1 MRVNKYN
8 VLLEAGVPFLVK
20 ESGEN
25 IPGIDTLNQ
34 PDKVYELFKYLGVCQ
49 YAEEH
54 MYMLALGSKCK
65 LLGLFEVSHGT
76 VNASLVSPREILMR
90 ALLCGA
96 AGIILVHNHPSGDV
110 TPIEEDIKTTER
122 MKNACQIMN
131 VELFDHIIVGDGYES
146 LREKYIL

>member
-8 VLLEAGVPFLVK
+8 VLLEAGVPYLVK

-34 PDKVYELFKYLGVCQ
+34 PEKIYELFKHLGVCQ
-49 YAEEH
+49 YAEEY

-65 LLGLFEVSHGT
+65 LIGLFEVSHGT

-96 AGIILVHNHPSGDV
+96 VGIVLVHNHPSGDV
-110 TPIEEDIKTTER
+110 SPSEDDIKTTER
-122 MKNACQIMN
+122 MKNACQLMN
-131 VELFDHIIVGDGYES
+131 VELFDHIIIGDGYKS
-146 LREKYIL
+146 FKKRGIL

>member
-8 VLLEAGVPFLVK
+8 VLLEAGVPYLVK

-25 IPGIDTLNQ
+25 IPGIDILNQ
-34 PDKVYELFKYLGVCQ
+34 PEKIYEMFKRLEAHKL
-49 YAEEH
+49 AEEH

-65 LLGLFEVSHGT
+65 LIGLFEVSHGT

-96 AGIILVHNHPSGDV
+96 VGIVLVHNHPSGDV
-110 TPIEEDIKTTER
+110 TPSDDDIKTTER
-122 MKNACQIMN
+122 IKNACQLMN
-131 VELFDHIIVGDGYES
+131 VDLFDHIIIGDGYKSFKEGEF
-146 LREKYIL
+146 L